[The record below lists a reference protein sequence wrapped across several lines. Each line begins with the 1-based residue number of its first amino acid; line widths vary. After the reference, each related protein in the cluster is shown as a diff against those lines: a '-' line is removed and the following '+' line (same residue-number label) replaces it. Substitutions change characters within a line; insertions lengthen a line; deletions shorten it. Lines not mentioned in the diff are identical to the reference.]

1 MNVGL
6 TGIACSYKILETADK
21 FLIRQRQHHCKKGG
35 NKVAR
40 TISKSVFRATVLVMV
55 LLWVVVIGSSA
66 QAASV
71 LKVYTNADVNELEKW
86 VPEAEKAIGMKI
98 EWSPRMAS
106 TELWARVM
114 AESPNYQADMIWGF
128 LNGHALVGTQRGF
141 FIPYKSPTWADIPA
155 KFKDPDGHWYGYN
168 YWFAAAVVNTKL
180 LKEKNLP
187 RPKSWQDFANPV
199 YKGELVMPDPST
211 SGTAFISVAAI
222 MQIFGED
229 KGWDLLKRIG
239 RNVTQY
245 PQSGSAPSQ
254 LVAQGE
260 YAVGISWDQAIY
272 GRIEQGFP
280 IEAIVP
286 EEGTAYDLE
295 SVAILK
301 GCKNIEGARK
311 LIDWLGSTEGQTFIG
326 KFRSKV
332 TRPGIP
338 SRVKVDPNLIKFD
351 AIWAAENQKRIM
363 SEWKQRVVQ

>member
-1 MNVGL
+1 MAKVTQKGVCQTAAVVTVFL
-6 TGIACSYKILETADK
+6 FILLIGIPV
-21 FLIRQRQHHCKKGG
+21 H
-35 NKVAR
+35 
-40 TISKSVFRATVLVMV
+40 
-55 LLWVVVIGSSA
+55 
-66 QAASV
+66 AASV
-71 LKVYTNADVNELEKW
+71 LKVYTNADVNEMEKW
-86 VPEAEKAIGMKI
+86 APEAERVTGMKI

-114 AESPNYQADMIWGF
+114 AEAPNFQADVIWGF

-141 FIPYKSPTWADIPA
+141 FIPYKSPAWADIPA
-155 KFKDPDGHWYGYN
+155 KFKDPDGYWNGYN
-168 YWFAAAVVNTKL
+168 YWFAAGVVNTKL
-180 LKEKNLP
+180 LAEKKLP
-187 RPKSWQDFANPV
+187 KPKSWQDFANPA
-199 YKGELVMPDPST
+199 YKGDLVMPDPST

-222 MQIFGED
+222 MQIYGEE

-239 RNVTQY
+239 KNVAQY

-301 GCKNIEGARK
+301 GCKNMEGAQK
-311 LIDWLGSTEGQTFIG
+311 LIDWLGSQEGQTFIG

-363 SEWKQRVVQ
+363 SEWKLRVTQ